1 MQTDRISSIAL
12 PAALFLTAMPL
23 PGPAS
28 PVPSDASEIRLPE
41 VTGPYGVGTLV
52 WHWQQREASDDEL
65 LEVMAQLWY
74 PTSVVGG
81 DHARYRPL
89 GGESFDRIRQS
100 SIGAAPFA
108 SLPDEA
114 PVVVVCPGRGTN
126 RYYYTSIAE
135 ELSSQGFA
143 VLAVDIPQIGDVEFP
158 DGRIVEPSGQ
168 FRPSFELITGPYEK
182 VDAFFETAVSI
193 GMKHLRLALKNLA
206 ELNDN
211 DPAGIV
217 TARLN
222 LRTIGAFGH
231 SLGGRLCGAL
241 AGRDPRVVALAAME
255 GVPPRKERQ
264 QGIAAASLML
274 YSSELPEDMA
284 LPNIRELFDNRK
296 AEATILR
303 LEGFGHNSVTD
314 LPLIDPDNFDYEI
327 DPRDAIDIMRGIL
340 TDFFVAHL
348 MDGSFSPVDIAK
360 AAEVTLI
367 GTSIESSSP
376 GP

>member
-1 MQTDRISSIAL
+1 MSVGYRNTPFDGRRPCVGLRYNHRRSFWTIGRPSRRPLTLRLSVRRRRDRDPVVSFIAEPDVQTDRISSIAL

-168 FRPSFELITGPYEK
+168 FRPSFELITGPYERSMPFSK
-182 VDAFFETAVSI
+182 
-193 GMKHLRLALKNLA
+193 LRC
-206 ELNDN
+206 
-211 DPAGIV
+211 
-217 TARLN
+217 R
-222 LRTIGAFGH
+222 
-231 SLGGRLCGAL
+231 
-241 AGRDPRVVALAAME
+241 
-255 GVPPRKERQ
+255 
-264 QGIAAASLML
+264 
-274 YSSELPEDMA
+274 SE
-284 LPNIRELFDNRK
+284 
-296 AEATILR
+296 
-303 LEGFGHNSVTD
+303 
-314 LPLIDPDNFDYEI
+314 
-327 DPRDAIDIMRGIL
+327 
-340 TDFFVAHL
+340 
-348 MDGSFSPVDIAK
+348 
-360 AAEVTLI
+360 
-367 GTSIESSSP
+367 
-376 GP
+376 